1 MGKYSDFPSQTPYM
15 RRNLQFAPQS
25 ETTSMLVTFIW
36 ESPSPPP
43 HGRGVEAA
51 ANSKSLL
58 LNYFK
63 LCIS

>member
-25 ETTSMLVTFIW
+25 ETTSMPVTFIW

-43 HGRGVEAA
+43 YGRGGGGGGS
-51 ANSKSLL
+51 SKL
-58 LNYFK
+58 K
-63 LCIS
+63 ISAS